1 MKVNKDSLRYL
12 SITII
17 ILFLFTTNLF
27 AQDKP
32 VIYLEWV
39 DNPLETMVINWIEEA
54 GASRTVEYRKRGSTD
69 DWESK
74 SASVSSLP
82 NTSLRRYSEKIT
94 GLTPGTSY
102 EFRIDGISGTR
113 FFRTAPASI
122 EEPIRFIVGGDITET
137 RGDSEQRDELRE
149 VFESVT
155 DIAAEYNPL
164 FVVVGGDWVHHPN
177 DDYPEPEDWFYLLGT
192 WTEKLVTEE
201 GGYFIPV
208 FGSAGNHEVPDY
220 GSSPEDAIFY
230 HGFLSYPQEQW
241 GEERGYGVVDFSDY
255 LSIITL
261 DTNLMHSVRSQNN
274 WLRNTLQDRRNVS
287 HVYPVYHVPGW
298 PTARTMR
305 DGTGL
310 VDDIRNEWHPYFRNN
325 NIRLVFEHHDHSFKR
340 TYPFRCTTPIN
351 NPPDCTVD
359 EENGVIYTGGG
370 TWGSLVRDL
379 HPNFTSG
386 GDQWVHEVN
395 ELENNFVLMEI
406 SERRRTLRAV
416 SLSRGV
422 VDTFD
427 EVIFLPAPEALN
439 TTDIMPNSFVANWEA
454 VPDTDHYRLD
464 VSTNAD
470 FSTFVQGYNDERVE
484 GTSHE
489 VTNLVPGQT
498 YYYRIRARTRPT
510 VSDNSETIQLETIGV
525 DPGQSSIIASSDQ
538 GQANNQD
545 SVTITVTA
553 REEGGETL
561 RNVPVE
567 LRAIAGNLIA
577 DETTVITNSEGE
589 AKFQV
594 RNDRPE
600 SVTYGA
606 VASGEQLQQT
616 VTINFIPPAPVALS
630 ASNTETRQFVAN
642 WEMIEGAEKY
652 KLDVATDSSFTELLA
667 DFQDRDVG
675 NVTSFTVSD
684 VSPGTDYYYRVRA
697 IADGLIGADSDIIS
711 VTTFPDEPVAV
722 EATNENA
729 LRFTANWQPAEG
741 AKSYQI
747 DVASDQEFENIISDY
762 ENFDIGDSNSVTI
775 TGLQL
780 NTNYYYR
787 VRSKS
792 SHRLSDYS
800 NTVQTTT
807 LGIDQENSEISG
819 SQLRVFADGN
829 QQNQLKV
836 ILRSSDGRHLQ
847 GLNVDVTSNSE
858 TTQIEHVQDISN
870 EDGEALFS
878 VSNST
883 AEEVTY
889 SVTANSIFVGDIT
902 LEFISDDGELTLGD
916 NFPNPFSHETQIPI
930 TIPSPMDVEIT
941 VYNSLGN
948 PVQTLVNEQLESGY
962 YEISFQT
969 SGLASGVY
977 FYRLVTGET
986 SKTKKMILIK

>member
-1 MKVNKDSLRYL
+1 
-12 SITII
+12 
-17 ILFLFTTNLF
+17 
-27 AQDKP
+27 
-32 VIYLEWV
+32 
-39 DNPLETMVINWIEEA
+39 MVINWIEEA
-54 GASRTVEYRKRGSTD
+54 GTSRTVEYRRRGSSD
-69 DWESK
+69 DWENK
-74 SASVSSLP
+74 RASVSSLP
-82 NTSLRRYSEKIT
+82 NTSMRKYSEKIT

-102 EFRIDGISGTR
+102 EFRIEGISGTR
-113 FFRTAPASI
+113 YFRTAPASI
-122 EEPIRFIVGGDITET
+122 KDPIRFIIGGDITET
-137 RGDSEQRDELRE
+137 RGDSNQREELRK

-177 DDYPEPEDWFYLLGT
+177 DDYPDPEDWFYLLET

-201 GGYFIPV
+201 GSYLIPI
-208 FGSAGNHEVPDY
+208 FGSAGNHEVPDI
-220 GSSPEDAIFY
+220 GSSPEDAVFY

-241 GEERGYGVVDFSDY
+241 GEKRGYGVVDFSDY

-261 DTNLMHSVRSQNN
+261 DSGLMHSVESQNK
-274 WLRNTLQDRRNVS
+274 WLENTLQNRTNVS

-298 PTARTMR
+298 PTARSMR
-305 DGTGL
+305 DSAGL
-310 VDDIRNEWHPYFRNN
+310 IDDIRNEWHPYFRDHNV
-325 NIRLVFEHHDHSFKR
+325 RLVFEHDDHSFKR
-340 TYPFRCTTPIN
+340 THAFRCTPPIVKEF
-351 NPPDCTVD
+351 DCVVD

-370 TWGSLVRDL
+370 TWGSVVRGLDS
-379 HPNFTSG
+379 NYTSG
-386 GDQWVHEVN
+386 GSQWVHNVN
-395 ELENNFVLMEI
+395 KLENNFVLMEV

-416 SLSRGV
+416 SLNKGV

-427 EVIFLPAPEALN
+427 EVIYLPVPEALN

-454 VPDTDHYRLD
+454 VPDADHYRLD
-464 VSTNAD
+464 VSTKSD

-489 VTNLVPGQT
+489 VTDLVPGQT

-510 VSDNSETIQLETIGV
+510 VSDNSEVIQLETIGV
-525 DPGQSSIIASSDQ
+525 DPEQSSIVASSDV

-545 SVTITVTA
+545 SVTIIVTA
-553 REEGGETL
+553 REEGGQSL

-567 LRAIAGNLIA
+567 LTTESGNLIA
-577 DETTVITNSEGE
+577 DETTIITNSDGE
-589 AKFQV
+589 AEFEV
-594 RNDRPE
+594 RNDTPQT
-600 SVTYGA
+600 VTYGA

-616 VTINFIPPAPVALS
+616 VTINFLPPAPVALS

-642 WEMIEGAEKY
+642 WEMIDGAESY
-652 KLDVATDSSFTELLA
+652 RLDVATDSSFTELLA
-667 DFQDRDVG
+667 DYQDRDVG

-697 IADGLIGADSDIIS
+697 IAEGLTGADSDIIP
-711 VTTFPDEPVAV
+711 VTTFPDEPVAAD
-722 EATNENA
+722 ATDENA

-747 DVASDQEFENIISDY
+747 DVASDPEFENILSDY
-762 ENFDIGDSNSVTI
+762 ENFDTGDSNSVTI

-807 LGIDQENSEISG
+807 LGIDQEKSEISG

-829 QQNQLKV
+829 QQNQIEI

-847 GLNVDVTSNSE
+847 DLNVNVTSNSE
-858 TTQIEHVQDISN
+858 TTQIEAVEDITN
-870 EDGEALFS
+870 EDGEALF
-878 VSNST
+878 NITNTT

-889 SVTANSIFVGDIT
+889 SVTANSIFVGEIV
-902 LEFISDDGELTLGD
+902 LEFIRDDGELTLGD
-916 NFPNPFSHETQIPI
+916 NFPNPFRHETQIPV
-930 TIPSPMDVEIT
+930 TIPNLMDVEIT

-948 PVQTLVNEQLESGY
+948 PVQILVNERLETGY
-962 YEISFQT
+962 YEIPFHT

-977 FYRLVTGET
+977 FYRLTADKST
-986 SKTKKMILIK
+986 KTKKMILIK